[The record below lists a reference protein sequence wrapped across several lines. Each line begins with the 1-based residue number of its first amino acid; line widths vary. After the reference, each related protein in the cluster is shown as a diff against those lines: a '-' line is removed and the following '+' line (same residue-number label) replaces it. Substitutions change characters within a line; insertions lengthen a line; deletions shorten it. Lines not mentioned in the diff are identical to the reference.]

1 MNRNAKRTSGGK
13 YSPVSGK
20 GAAGRFTGPGRGFND
35 FLIKGIYIQMVHRE
49 KIEHTPRIGRGN
61 VPDAAGMVTKKLDIG
76 IEFFEAAPIMISL
89 WKKCGDKCLC
99 CRHAQRIGATVQPGT

>member
-49 KIEHTPRIGRGN
+49 KIEHTPRIGRRITY
-61 VPDAAGMVTKKLDIG
+61 PDAAGMVDEKAGQSALNFLK
-76 IEFFEAAPIMISL
+76 
-89 WKKCGDKCLC
+89 
-99 CRHAQRIGATVQPGT
+99 RHL